1 MENKVV
7 LSPKK
12 IVSKEFKVDFKGYN
26 ADEVDHFLDQ
36 VVKDYEAFAGLLN
49 NSYDRIEQ
57 LERRL
62 ADQKTMLARL
72 EREKALQDD
81 NLRALEDNVSSNVDI
96 LKRLSLLEKAVFS
109 QNK

>member
-1 MENKVV
+1 M
-7 LSPKK
+7 
-12 IVSKEFKVDFKGYN
+12 I
-26 ADEVDHFLDQ
+26 
-36 VVKDYEAFAGLLN
+36 
-49 NSYDRIEQ
+49 
-57 LERRL
+57 
-62 ADQKTMLARL
+62 ARL